1 MRDHCAKTTPA
12 CSTRDLVAKMLA
24 PVVLV
29 LAPAVA
35 AFVAPPLL
43 APSSPIQ
50 LAPLTQSRGGTP
62 PRMGFLDDI
71 KQAFENDPKLEQAR
85 KKENKKVSAKTKA
98 KMKDRE
104 QYERRIAA
112 QKRQAA
118 PGEIKTGNN
127 RMDEILSSWTWK

>member
-1 MRDHCAKTTPA
+1 M
-12 CSTRDLVAKMLA
+12 AKMLA

-43 APSSPIQ
+43 ALSSPIQ

-85 KKENKKVSAKTKA
+85 KKENKKVSAKTQA

-127 RMDEILSSWTWK
+127 RMDEILSGWTWK